1 MKKTKKDSPKF
12 RHVNF
17 KMYFQFRYMYGRWDF
32 GVKDKMYY
40 LDRYLL
46 TAPLNT
52 LIPSYILKDIIRKIC
67 LAKRSKNIE
76 EFMEVF
82 KIEHKETIADYYG
95 LPMEEMDRLLQN
107 EAIFDTMKSALAYMI
122 ICDMLLTP
130 ITCDCGHCLE
140 RHPLSAARV
149 QEDHSQYNERIEWQ
163 KEKQNQNS

>member
-1 MKKTKKDSPKF
+1 
-12 RHVNF
+12 
-17 KMYFQFRYMYGRWDF
+17 
-32 GVKDKMYY
+32 
-40 LDRYLL
+40 
-46 TAPLNT
+46 
-52 LIPSYILKDIIRKIC
+52 
-67 LAKRSKNIE
+67 
-76 EFMEVF
+76 MEVF

-163 KEKQNQNS
+163 KEKQNQNN